1 MYDYERDSLEK
12 LADAVA
18 GERTLTSIED
28 GPGAPGSGGQ
38 LLVVGAGQVFTYALP
53 AVGEVVIGR
62 APECQVAI
70 DHRKLSRRHAMLRLG
85 PTPTVQDLGSTNGT
99 RVARELL
106 HGGEPVP
113 LPSGESF
120 QIGPFS
126 LLVVPGRR
134 VGDSGQ
140 VTGGAE
146 VFTVQDPTEENAPP
160 LVRNIAETDLSV
172 LILGETGVGKE
183 LLAET
188 MHRLSGRKGPF
199 LRLNCAALSEGLL
212 ESELFGHEKGSFTG
226 AYAVKIGLLESA
238 AGGTV
243 LLDEIGEMPLGMQS
257 KLLRALEAREVMRVG
272 GLKTVPLHV
281 RLVAT
286 TNRDL
291 QARVLERE
299 FRADLYY
306 RLDGVT
312 LRLLP
317 LRERRGQIAPLAM
330 RFLADAHLRQGR
342 TTTMRISQGALSILQ
357 AYAWP
362 GNVREL
368 KAAMERAAVLSGGA
382 EVRSEHLSLGARSSS
397 GDSLTTMMSVT
408 REESPVSSAP
418 AAVAA
423 DPGSAPVAVPAGGF
437 DGTLSATETA
447 ERLRIVDALET
458 CAGNQTRAALLL
470 GVSRATLVNKI
481 AIYRIPRPR
490 KK

>member
-1 MYDYERDSLEK
+1 
-12 LADAVA
+12 LADSVA

-28 GPGAPGSGGQ
+28 SAGVPGSGGQ
-38 LLVVGAGQVFTYALP
+38 LLVVGGGQVFTFALP
-53 AVGEVVIGR
+53 ATGEVVIGR
-62 APECQVAI
+62 SPECQVCI
-70 DHRKLSRRHAMLRLG
+70 DHRKLSRRHAVLRLAT
-85 PTPTVQDLGSTNGT
+85 PPTVQDLGSTNGT

-113 LPSGESF
+113 LPPGESF

-126 LLVVPGRR
+126 LLVVAPRR

-140 VTGGAE
+140 STAE
-146 VFTVQDPTEENAPP
+146 VFTVQDPTVANAPV
-160 LVRNIAETDLSV
+160 LVHNIAAADISV

-188 MHRLSGRKGPF
+188 LHTLSRRKGPL

-212 ESELFGHEKGSFTG
+212 ESELFGHEKGAFTG
-226 AYAVKIGLLESA
+226 AIVAKPGLLESA

-243 LLDEIGEMPLGMQS
+243 FLDEVGEMPLGMQA

-272 GLKTVPLHV
+272 GLKPVPLDV
-281 RLVAT
+281 RFVAA

-291 QARVLERE
+291 QARVAARE

-312 LRLLP
+312 LLIPP

-330 RFLADAHLRQGR
+330 RFLGDLYLRQGR
-342 TTTMRISQGALSILQ
+342 TETPNIAAMALSQLQ
-357 AYAWP
+357 SYGWP

-368 KAAMERAAVLSGGA
+368 KAVIERAAVLSGGG
-382 EVRSEHLSLGARSSS
+382 EIRSEHVQLGARGAPSDPYRTVM
-397 GDSLTTMMSVT
+397 G
-408 REESPVSSAP
+408 AP
-418 AAVAA
+418 AA
-423 DPGSAPVAVPAGGF
+423 PLPSPAPEQVTPVESTSGGASL
-437 DGTLSATETA
+437 TPIELA
-447 ERLRIVDALET
+447 ERARIVEALEA
-458 CAGNQTRAALLL
+458 CAGNQTRAAKLL
-470 GVSRATLVNKI
+470 GVSRATLVTKI
-481 AIYRIPRPR
+481 SIYRIPRPR